1 MFAFDLG
8 MGIPEVP
15 KDLKRNPADSKQIQ
29 ASPLLVRVL
38 GLIFFWGGGAGGERA
53 TKSPRPDN
61 FRPFRLTSDTSGA
74 SGTCEDWLVPF

>member
-8 MGIPEVP
+8 MGIPKVP

-38 GLIFFWGGGAGGERA
+38 GLIFFWGEGRGVKGLQKVPGQ
-53 TKSPRPDN
+53 T
-61 FRPFRLTSDTSGA
+61 TSGR
-74 SGTCEDWLVPF
+74 SG